1 VQPPPRHLVLST
13 FVFAFLIAGLPAS
26 AEEEPI
32 RLEREPST
40 AELQLSVKRLVSKL
54 AGLEPHNVWP
64 VASEIARLG
73 PPAAPLVVTQLEH
86 AGEVTK
92 LALAKALCAMGEP
105 GLGGRTLLET
115 ARLGSTSD
123 VRTYAARAIGITQEL
138 VGFDPVAEALAMILE
153 EEADRLTRC
162 AICDAIL
169 TVTAYPGNQFVSF
182 TPGSDDSKLTPR
194 QKAVKVLQGLIAG
207 NDPSAAREA
216 ALSLGENG
224 MPHLARS
231 QLMEM
236 AGEPTVAG
244 KRARLTLRKAR
255 PEWVDLLDE
264 ITSKIQDAY
273 VDEKRVDKDELISAA
288 AKGMATSLDDFC
300 DYLTVDDVEDMDAMI
315 TGSYQGIGAWVGI
328 RDGMFTIVSPVYDG
342 PAYRAG
348 IRSQDR
354 ITEVD
359 GLSTS
364 DIGFEKTVK
373 HLKGPKGTAVKVK
386 VMRRGWSEAQPFTI
400 VREEIR
406 IRNSYAQ
413 MLPGNIGYV
422 KLARFGDK
430 SGAEMRKGTADL
442 VQKGAKALILD
453 LRNNGGGL
461 LSAAVEVS
469 DVFLGADRVIVYSQG
484 RDEVAPL
491 RRYFSTEKF
500 DDEIN
505 DYPMAILVNP
515 GTASASEI
523 VAGSLQD
530 WGRARIVGEKSFGKG
545 SVQSLIPL
553 RSTGWK
559 TKLRLTIA
567 KYYLPSGRCIDKLG
581 IDPDIAMKDDVIS
594 GWESEQIAKLG
605 LVERIDE
612 VIHREFKREPTAFD
626 TIAESD
632 ARRLDSYPGMTVLR
646 EELDERIS
654 ADALRVIARASVRR
668 RVADKR
674 GVQFITDLQDDRVLR
689 RGVYEVLTQGMDLAD
704 MPPVCQEIL
713 EEFAN
718 EKPAIDAQAA
728 AD

>member
-1 VQPPPRHLVLST
+1 VQPPPRSIATTILLLASLFVSNLS
-13 FVFAFLIAGLPAS
+13 F
-26 AEEEPI
+26 AEEEPL
-32 RLEREPST
+32 RLVPEPST
-40 AELQLSVKRLVSKL
+40 AELQLTVKRLLSKL
-54 AGLEPHNVWP
+54 DGLEPGSVWP
-64 VASEIARLG
+64 VATEIARLG
-73 PPAAPLVVTQLEH
+73 AAAAPLVAAQLEN
-86 AGEVTK
+86 AGEVPR

-115 ARLGSTSD
+115 ARVGSTSD

-138 VGFDPVAEALAMILE
+138 VGFDPVAEALSMILDE
-153 EEADRLTRC
+153 ESEPIARG

-169 TVTAYPGNQFVSF
+169 KITAYPGNRFVSF
-182 TPGSDDSKLTPR
+182 NKSADESKLTPR
-194 QKAVKVLQGLIAG
+194 QKAVKELQVLAAG
-207 NDPSAAREA
+207 NAAAAREA
-216 ALSLGENG
+216 VLALGENG
-224 MPHLARS
+224 MPHLVKT
-231 QLMEM
+231 QLMEI
-236 AGEPTVAG
+236 AGEPTAEG
-244 KRARLTLRKAR
+244 MRARLTLRKAR

-264 ITSKIQDAY
+264 ITTKIQDAY
-273 VDEKRVDKDELISAA
+273 VREDSVDKKALISAA

-300 DYLTVDDVEDMDAMI
+300 DYLTEDDVEDMDAMI

-328 RDGMFTIVSPVYDG
+328 RDGVFTIVSPVYDG

-354 ITEVD
+354 IIEVD

-373 HLKGPKGTAVKVK
+373 HLKGLKGTAVKVK
-386 VMRRGWSEAQPFTI
+386 VMRRGWSEPQPFTI

-406 IRNSYAQ
+406 IRNSYTQ
-413 MLPGNIGYV
+413 MLPGNIAYI
-422 KLARFGDK
+422 KLTRFGDK
-430 SGAEMRKGTADL
+430 SGEEMRKSAADF
-442 VQKGAKALILD
+442 VGRGAKAIVLD

-469 DVFLGADRVIVYSQG
+469 DVFLGPDRVIVYSQG
-484 RDEVAPL
+484 RDEIAPL

-500 DDEIN
+500 DDDVN
-505 DYPMAILVNP
+505 DCPMAVLVNS

-523 VAGSLQD
+523 VSGALQD
-530 WGRARIVGEKSFGKG
+530 WGRARIVGEKTFGKG

-581 IDPDIAMKDDVIS
+581 IDPDIAMQDEMIS
-594 GWESEQIAKLG
+594 GWESEQIAKQG
-605 LVERIDE
+605 LVERIDALIDSE
-612 VIHREFKREPTAFD
+612 YKRDPTAFKA
-626 TIAESD
+626 IAESD
-632 ARRLDSYPGMTVLR
+632 GKNLASYPGMHVMR
-646 EELDERIS
+646 EELDKRIS
-654 ADALRVIARASVRR
+654 GESLRLIARASVRR

-674 GVQFITDLQDDRVLR
+674 GSQFITDLQDDRVLR

-718 EKPAIDAQAA
+718 EKPAPNKQAA